1 MRKREGSRMPVAQL
15 RVVACPRVELH
26 THADTQKR
34 LRVEHMLALLTQE
47 QVHEIQREKGASSS
61 TAPHYL
67 TLPKPHAVA
76 VLPIVVLQTY

>member
-1 MRKREGSRMPVAQL
+1 MAQK

-47 QVHEIQREKGASSS
+47 QVHEIQREKGASRS
-61 TAPHYL
+61 TATRCL
-67 TLPKPHAVA
+67 TLPKPHDVA
-76 VLPIVVLQTY
+76 VLPRVVLQTY